1 MLILPANEEQN
12 SQIGRKNSTPGNTGF
27 AVIWKRENR
36 PRSYRHCWK
45 QHPLARKHTNIWE
58 RSEDFKNT

>member
-45 QHPLARKHTNIWE
+45 QHPL
-58 RSEDFKNT
+58 